1 MYRYDRKRDVMV
13 KVDLAKPHM
22 IPEVT
27 KYHKVGGV
35 NRGVPKKHPINHDTA
50 GKCHRIEGGYVQL
63 KYGR

>member
-35 NRGVPKKHPINHDTA
+35 DRGVPRAQVKPHDIA
-50 GKCHRIEGGYVQL
+50 GKCHRIAGGYVQL